1 MNKRIVRRGKNKMRG
16 LSEKFMND
24 LSKPEGNL
32 YPILERVRKDHNLM
46 LAIRDGYINIY
57 YRGGNII
64 RINQCEDLFQSFFD
78 VNFAKSGQI
87 VANAEKNIRNKDDA
101 RNLVSALTDRKI
113 IMDEYFAL
121 TSKTTEREF
130 QQLVAR
136 ENNNSSISNES
147 EYFVTD
153 IEVAIPHLARFDIT
167 AIRWLANQRK
177 NGNKC
182 RAALIEMKYG
192 DRALGNDA
200 GLLKHLQDMD
210 TLISEKKQYANLLQ
224 TMECQFNQLDE
235 LKLLNFNKGVS
246 NAKVKLD
253 PEIKPEVIFVLA
265 NHNPRSPKLISILDN
280 TEFDKYDQSNKFD
293 LRFYIASF
301 AGYGLHSNCMLTLA
315 EFRKSCKWFLENTKN
330 QQS

>member
-1 MNKRIVRRGKNKMRG
+1 
-16 LSEKFMND
+16 MND
-24 LSKPEGNL
+24 LSKPEGKL
-32 YPILERVRKDHNLM
+32 YPILERVKKDHNLM

-64 RINQCEDLFQSFFD
+64 RITQRKDLYQTFFD
-78 VNFAKSGQI
+78 IQYAKSGQC
-87 VANAEKNIRNKDDA
+87 VVNPEDDIRNQADAQKFVDD
-101 RNLVSALTDRKI
+101 LPDRKI
-113 IMDEYFAL
+113 IMDDYFAS

-192 DRALGNDA
+192 DGSIGGDA
-200 GLLKHLQDMD
+200 GLLKHLKDMD
-210 TLISEKKQYANLLQ
+210 AFISNKKQYANLLE

-253 PEIKPEVIFVLA
+253 PENKPEVIFVLA
-265 NHNPRSPKLISILDN
+265 NHNPRSPKLKN
-280 TEFDKYDQSNKFD
+280 
-293 LRFYIASF
+293 RFLMIQNST
-301 AGYGLHSNCMLTLA
+301 NM
-315 EFRKSCKWFLENTKN
+315 NN
-330 QQS
+330 QNF

>member
-1 MNKRIVRRGKNKMRG
+1 MRG

-24 LSKPEGNL
+24 LSKPEGKL
-32 YPILERVRKDHNLM
+32 YPVLERVRKDHNLI

-64 RINQCEDLFQSFFD
+64 RITQREDLYQTFFD
-78 VNFAKSGQI
+78 IEYAKSGQC
-87 VANAEKNIRNKDDA
+87 VANPEGDI
-101 RNLVSALTDRKI
+101 RNLVDAQNFVDDMFNRKI
-113 IMDEYFAL
+113 IMDEYFAS

-192 DRALGNDA
+192 DNCIGGDC
-200 GLLKHLQDMD
+200 GLLEHLKDID
-210 TLISEKKQYANLLQ
+210 AFISNKKQYINLLQ
-224 TMECQFNQLDE
+224 TMEYQFNQLDE

-246 NAKVKLD
+246 KAKVKLD
-253 PEIKPEVIFVLA
+253 PEKKPEVIFVLA
-265 NHNPRSPKLISILDN
+265 NHNPRSPKLNSILDN
-280 TEFDKYDQSNKFD
+280 NEFDKYNRCGEFN
-293 LRFYIASF
+293 LRFYLACF
-301 AGYGLHSNCMLTLA
+301 AGYGLHSNCMLTLT
-315 EFRKSCKWFLENTKN
+315 EFRKSCKWFLENSKDRRN
-330 QQS
+330 